1 MKTPKKKKMQ
11 DFEVTFTETGDLCSR
26 AYSWKGNKKEAN
38 AIFADTLEYDTYHS
52 SSGGNSHIIF
62 KSVNSGR
69 KFSMFMSDF
78 DEILTAKRFIDN
90 QVVGLFCFCKKGSSQ
105 GIRLI
110 FEDNP

>member
-11 DFEVTFTETGDLCSR
+11 DFEVVFTDTGDLYAQMWYAS
-26 AYSWKGNKKEAN
+26 SKKEPN
-38 AIFADTLEYDTYHS
+38 AIFADTLEYETYHS

-90 QVVGLFCFCKKGSSQ
+90 QVVGLFCFCKKGCSQ